1 MLLYQLIFK
10 WAQSTRYS
18 ELLDVFIIKNPLV
31 NLWFYRCALIAAVF
45 SKVASPFPRRISF
58 TFLQKKAVTWGLKK
72 KGVWGGGCGVFI
84 PADLL
89 SSVILFYFY
98 LFPFI
103 LNPAMVLFDYK
114 FQAISISRNT
124 IFFIAEPWDEM

>member
-1 MLLYQLIFK
+1 MILLLCTDCCCFLKGGFSFSQNFLYL
-10 WAQSTRYS
+10 SS
-18 ELLDVFIIKNPLV
+18 EKGSYLRVKKK
-31 NLWFYRCALIAAVF
+31 RGVF
-45 SKVASPFPRRISF
+45 S
-58 TFLQKKAVTWGLKK
+58 
-72 KGVWGGGCGVFI
+72 
-84 PADLL
+84 PADFF

-98 LFPFI
+98 LFLFI